1 MPLPTPDVTLTG
13 NIRSIFN
20 SEPTGREEII
30 VTLVNYGRN
39 IPTVSGSLVLVD
51 IVQTITPS
59 PVDGS
64 FSQTFFSNLVI
75 SPGPNITY
83 YVFDFVNGDGEI
95 ALTVPFQFTAAGSF
109 NLAALIPFGGPFLQP
124 PFGNAIISNPNALQT
139 ITNFQLNLP
148 SLGVKGPSTFYTN
161 VVSNATATRTFTLP
175 DANSNPVQPAT
186 AGAHQFVTAI
196 SSTGA
201 ITFAQPSYS
210 DISGTPQ
217 LPITK
222 AAVTSN
228 WIRSY
233 DSTTGLFTASQ
244 PAFSDI
250 PGTVAPTQL
259 PTPTASTLGGVKSLV
274 SVSHKFLTQI
284 GTDGSVSQAQPD
296 YSDLTGTPQLP
307 ITKSAVASNWIRS
320 YDSTTGLF
328 TASQPAFTD
337 LTGTASTAQVP
348 SLDASKITTGQ
359 IALARGGTGADLSG
373 TGGASQVLKQSTLG
387 GVITVGQ
394 LGFSDLTGSVSAA
407 QLPNPTASTLGG
419 IESIAAQSH
428 KWINSIST
436 SGVPS
441 LTQPAAADLSDTAT
455 SGNVLRGNGASFV
468 SATLAAADL
477 SNGVTGSGSVVL
489 ATAPT
494 LVAPVLGA
502 ATATSITGLT
512 GAFTPNAAGG
522 TDIGSA
528 AKPFANIYVG
538 GSATN
543 NIKVTGTATAARTV
557 TLPDADSV
565 TVQPFGGVGHQFVTS
580 ILGTGQVFAAQPSAA
595 DLSDGTTGIG
605 NVVLATS
612 PTLVTPVLGVATA
625 TSINKTAITAPATG
639 STLAVADGKTLTAS
653 NTLTLA
659 GTDGTTMTFQATGT
673 VVNRD
678 STDTLTHKTIDTSGT
693 GNHIQI
699 AGVDLPASIG
709 TSGQVLTNNSG
720 SLAFTTVSGGGG
732 SPGGVTNS
740 IQYNTGTAFGGVST
754 LTPAG
759 TLVTSAVFKSSIKT
773 FSATGNSDLYTC
785 PVNKRAIITEMTV
798 FNGHA
803 TNSSTLVAMLKIG
816 GVYYPASAST
826 SVLNQSTGSR
836 SVTYVL
842 EAGETLA
849 VNMTQQ
855 PFNVVVSI
863 MEFDNTSNIKSA
875 KLTTST
881 LTSGDNTVYT
891 VPNGKS
897 ALVLNN
903 TLTMCSGTQGTFTAG
918 NNSGGNVTYKWNVV
932 PSGGTV
938 GTTNQMS
945 ASVTVST
952 GAASSQTLTG
962 FTMGAGDFISVNLSA
977 GTSDQIAF
985 VTMVEI

>member
-20 SEPTGREEII
+20 SEPTGKEAII

-59 PVDGS
+59 DVDGS
-64 FSQTFFSNLVI
+64 FAQTFFSNLII

-83 YVFDFVNGDGEI
+83 YQFDFVNGDGEV
-95 ALTVPFQFTAAGSF
+95 ALSVPFQFTTAGSF
-109 NLAALIPFGGPFLQP
+109 NLAALTPYGGPFLQP
-124 PFGNAIISNPNALQT
+124 PFGNAIIANPNALQT
-139 ITNFQLNLP
+139 IALFQLNLP

-186 AGAHQFVTAI
+186 AGAHQFVTGVSANGVI
-196 SSTGA
+196 S
-201 ITFAQPSYS
+201 FAQPAYT
-210 DISGTPQ
+210 DIS
-217 LPITK
+217 
-222 AAVTSN
+222 
-228 WIRSY
+228 
-233 DSTTGLFTASQ
+233 
-244 PAFSDI
+244 
-250 PGTVAPTQL
+250 
-259 PTPTASTLGGVKSLV
+259 
-274 SVSHKFLTQI
+274 
-284 GTDGSVSQAQPD
+284 
-296 YSDLTGTPQLP
+296 GTPQLP

-337 LTGTASTAQVP
+337 FTGTASTAQIPNLDASKITTGLIALARGGTGVDLSTSGGATQILAQDASHVISARTLIAADIPSIDASKITTGQIAIARGGTGSDLSATGGTSQVLKQVSVGGAVTVGQLAFTDLTGTASTAQVP
-348 SLDASKITTGQ
+348 SLDSSKITTGQ
-359 IALARGGTGADLSG
+359 IALARGGTGSDLSG
-373 TGGASQVLKQSTLG
+373 TGGTSQVLKQSTLG

-419 IESIAAQSH
+419 IQSAAAQSH

-441 LTQPAAADLSDTAT
+441 LTQPAAADLSD
-455 SGNVLRGNGASFV
+455 
-468 SATLAAADL
+468 
-477 SNGVTGSGSVVL
+477 GVTGSGTVVL
-489 ATAPT
+489 STSPT
-494 LVAPVLGA
+494 LTTPTLGA

-565 TVQPFGGVGHQFVTS
+565 TVRPNVGVSSQWVSSLLTN
-580 ILGTGQVFAAQPSAA
+580 GTLIFTQPSAA
-595 DLSDGTTGIG
+595 SLSDGTTGSG
-605 NVVLATS
+605 TVVLAIS
-612 PTLVTPVLGVATA
+612 PTLITPVLGVATA
-625 TSINKTAITAPATG
+625 TSINKIAITAPVTGATL
-639 STLAVADGKTLTAS
+639 TIADGKTLTVG

-740 IQYNTGTAFGGVST
+740 IQYNTGSTFGGVSV

-759 TLVTSAVFKSSIKT
+759 TLVTGAVFKSSIKN
-773 FSATGNSDLYTC
+773 FSATGNSDIYTC
-785 PVNKRAIITEMTV
+785 PANKRAIITEITV

-803 TNSSTLVAMLKIG
+803 SNSSTLVAMIKIG
-816 GVYYPASAST
+816 STYYPATAST
-826 SVLNQSTGSR
+826 SVLAQSTGSR
-836 SVTYVL
+836 SATYIL
-842 EAGETLA
+842 EAGETIA

-855 PFNVVVSI
+855 PFNVVASI
-863 MEFDNTSNIKSA
+863 MEFDNTSNLKSA
-875 KLTTST
+875 KVTTPT
-881 LTSGDNTVYT
+881 LASGDNTIYT
-891 VPNGKS
+891 VPIGKT

-903 TLTMCSGTQGTFTAG
+903 TLTMCSGTQGTLTAG
-918 NNSGGNVTYKWNVV
+918 NNSGGNITAHFNVV
-932 PSGGTV
+932 LSGGSASSS
-938 GTTNQMS
+938 NQMS
-945 ASVTVST
+945 APVTLST
-952 GAASSQTLTG
+952 GTANSQSLTS
-962 FTMGAGDFISVNLSA
+962 FSIGAGDFISVNLSA

-985 VTMVEI
+985 VTVVEI

>member
-20 SEPTGREEII
+20 SEPTGREAII

-51 IVQTITPS
+51 IIQTITPS

-95 ALTVPFQFTAAGSF
+95 ALTVPFQFTAAGTF

-175 DANSNPVQPAT
+175 DADSNPVQPAT

-201 ITFAQPSYS
+201 ITFAQPTYS

-217 LPITK
+217 
-222 AAVTSN
+222 
-228 WIRSY
+228 
-233 DSTTGLFTASQ
+233 Q
-244 PAFSDI
+244 
-250 PGTVAPTQL
+250 
-259 PTPTASTLGGVKSLV
+259 
-274 SVSHKFLTQI
+274 
-284 GTDGSVSQAQPD
+284 
-296 YSDLTGTPQLP
+296 P

-328 TASQPAFTD
+328 TASQPAFGD
-337 LTGTASTAQVP
+337 ISGTVAST
-348 SLDASKITTGQ
+348 
-359 IALARGGTGADLSG
+359 
-373 TGGASQVLKQSTLG
+373 
-387 GVITVGQ
+387 
-394 LGFSDLTGSVSAA
+394 

-419 IESIAAQSH
+419 IQSAAAQSH

-441 LTQPAAADLSDTAT
+441 LTQPAAADLSD
-455 SGNVLRGNGASFV
+455 
-468 SATLAAADL
+468 
-477 SNGVTGSGSVVL
+477 GVTGSGTVVL
-489 ATAPT
+489 STSPT
-494 LVAPVLGA
+494 LTTPTLGA

-538 GSATN
+538 GSPTN

-565 TVQPFGGVGHQFVTS
+565 TVRPNGGVSNQWVASLLTN
-580 ILGTGQVFAAQPSAA
+580 GTLIFAQPSAA
-595 DLSDGTTGIG
+595 SLSDGTTGSG
-605 NVVLATS
+605 TVVLATS
-612 PTLVTPVLGVATA
+612 PTLITPVLGVATA
-625 TSINKTAITAPATG
+625 TSINKIAITAPVTGATL
-639 STLAVADGKTLTAS
+639 TIADGKTLTAS

-740 IQYNTGTAFGGVST
+740 IQYNTGTTFGGVT
-754 LTPAG
+754 VLTPAG
-759 TLVTSAVFKSSIKT
+759 TLVTGAVFKSSIKT
-773 FSATGNSDLYTC
+773 FSATGNSDIYTC

-803 TNSSTLVAMLKIG
+803 STSSTLVAMLKIG

-826 SVLNQSTGSR
+826 TIAAQTTGSR

-842 EAGETLA
+842 EAGEILA

-875 KLTTST
+875 KLTTTT
-881 LTSGDNTVYT
+881 LVSGDNTVYT
-891 VPNGKS
+891 VPVGKS

-918 NNSGGNVTYKWNVV
+918 NNSGGNITYKWNVV
-932 PSGGTV
+932 PSGGSV

-945 ASVTVST
+945 ASTTVST

-985 VTMVEI
+985 VTVVEI